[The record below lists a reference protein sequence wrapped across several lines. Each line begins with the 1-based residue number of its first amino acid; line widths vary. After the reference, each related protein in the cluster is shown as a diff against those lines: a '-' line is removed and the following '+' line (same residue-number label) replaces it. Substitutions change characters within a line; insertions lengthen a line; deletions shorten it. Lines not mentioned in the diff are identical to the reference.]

1 MNIETYISLG
11 LSILATIG
19 TLYTYI
25 VHTSKLNSQQKE
37 INSYYIKHLK
47 EENEQKKK
55 AVLECSAEDDDK
67 ESISYLKITNKGKAC
82 AYNIRIEVDKDE
94 ILPMSNDDELTCP
107 NLRSGE
113 TCKLPYFSCCST
125 FIDQITIIWDDDFE
139 PNRKYTQKLKLGIK

>member
-47 EENEQKKK
+47 EENEEKT
-55 AVLECSAEDDDK
+55 
-67 ESISYLKITNKGKAC
+67 YL
-82 AYNIRIEVDKDE
+82 
-94 ILPMSNDDELTCP
+94 
-107 NLRSGE
+107 
-113 TCKLPYFSCCST
+113 
-125 FIDQITIIWDDDFE
+125 
-139 PNRKYTQKLKLGIK
+139 